1 MSSPAQSFASDMK
14 SPSGRPPSGFWPWQQ
29 EHFVLFGDIVF
40 YLADE
45 VFGQEL
51 HFGYKHHIWSLI
63 IYELVPSLPVI
74 SVFLPPPGFSS
85 APLGLTHSGA
95 EKWWEWL
102 AYNIWPFSQW
112 YWCHLAWYRCCF
124 IIGVQDHHERDFLY
138 FLGMLFCP
146 VRRNLIRIVLLVWL
160 LMTNNTQCFMAT
172 YVW

>member
-1 MSSPAQSFASDMK
+1 MIWRGWIQDKPGRDKRDTKFSFTWGKSSLVPGSFLSGDLSSGWLTRILPVPVWPDMSSPAQSFASDMK

-102 AYNIWPFSQW
+102 AYNILPFS
-112 YWCHLAWYRCCF
+112 
-124 IIGVQDHHERDFLY
+124 
-138 FLGMLFCP
+138 
-146 VRRNLIRIVLLVWL
+146 
-160 LMTNNTQCFMAT
+160 
-172 YVW
+172 